1 MEWQTMEAT
10 TLKFRYIPAE
20 MVKRDTLQQRRVA
33 GSNRGDFGEFPF
45 PSPSITSTN
54 REKTRISIL
63 PYIFVSS

>member
-1 MEWQTMEAT
+1 MEAM

-20 MVKRDTLQQRRVA
+20 MVKRDTLRRVA
-33 GSNRGDFGEFPF
+33 RSNRGDFGEFPF

-63 PYIFVSS
+63 SYIFS